1 MGASTVDVGCDV
13 SEERAFARG
22 EVEEIKRGEGE
33 RKEAA
38 AIALSATSRD
48 VIGFA
53 LTGTNTSI
61 RLV

>member
-22 EVEEIKRGEGE
+22 EVEEIKRGERE

-48 VIGFA
+48 VVGPA
-53 LTGTNTSI
+53 HTS
-61 RLV
+61 R